1 MFFLSAVAG
10 VGAFIQK
17 LLGHTNAGWASLIIS
32 IWFLGG
38 LQLMGI
44 GIIGEY
50 IGTIFSEVKR
60 RPKYAIDI
68 DLYNEQLSPLQR
80 QEKERLEKK
89 YS

>member
-1 MFFLSAVAG
+1 
-10 VGAFIQK
+10 
-17 LLGHTNAGWASLIIS
+17 
-32 IWFLGG
+32 
-38 LQLMGI
+38 MGI